1 MRSIRNAAVAGVTAL
16 AVSLSGVQAFAAEE
30 STTTETT
37 TSTTTSAAPSEGNN
51 EGKEDTNK
59 EEPSKDN
66 EGPSDKAG
74 KETKTGS
81 LSSKYSKEYEGEKAV
96 KGQDAFGSSKLSK
109 DKLPKWFN
117 AWEGFTIA
125 GIVLTVFTNLI
136 APAYNYLKYNGI
148 I

>member
-16 AVSLSGVQAFAAEE
+16 AVSLSGVQAFAAEKTPATE
-30 STTTETT
+30 TETT
-37 TSTTTSAAPSEGNN
+37 TTTTTAAPT
-51 EGKEDTNK
+51 EGKEKPKTDEPKADT
-59 EEPSKDN
+59 EGSSK
-66 EGPSDKAG
+66 SA
-74 KETKTGS
+74 S
-81 LSSKYSKEYEGEKAV
+81 LSSKLSPKYDGDIAIT
-96 KGQDAFGSSKLSK
+96 GQDAFGSSKL
-109 DKLPKWFN
+109 PKEQRPAWLN

>member
-30 STTTETT
+30 TPATETE
-37 TSTTTSAAPSEGNN
+37 TSTTTTTAAPTEDTN
-51 EGKEDTNK
+51 EGKT

-66 EGPSDKAG
+66 EGSSDKAG
-74 KETKTGS
+74 DETKTGS

-96 KGQDAFGSSKLSK
+96 TGQDAFGSSKLSK

>member
-16 AVSLSGVQAFAAEE
+16 AVSLSGVQAFAAEKTPATE
-30 STTTETT
+30 TETT
-37 TSTTTSAAPSEGNN
+37 TTTTTAAPTEDTN
-51 EGKEDTNK
+51 EGKTENPKK
-59 EEPSKDN
+59 EE
-66 EGPSDKAG
+66 SDK
-74 KETKTGS
+74 TKTGS

>member
-30 STTTETT
+30 TPATETE
-37 TSTTTSAAPSEGNN
+37 TSTTTTTAAPTEDTN
-51 EGKEDTNK
+51 EGKT

-74 KETKTGS
+74 DETKTGS
-81 LSSKYSKEYEGEKAV
+81 LSSKYSKEYDGEKAV

>member
-30 STTTETT
+30 TPATETETT
-37 TSTTTSAAPSEGNN
+37 TTAAPSEGNN
-51 EGKEDTNK
+51 EG
-59 EEPSKDN
+59 
-66 EGPSDKAG
+66 PSDKAG
-74 KETKTGS
+74 NETKTGS

>member
-30 STTTETT
+30 TPATETETT
-37 TSTTTSAAPSEGNN
+37 TTTTTAAPTEDTN
-51 EGKEDTNK
+51 EGKTENPKK
-59 EEPSKDN
+59 EE
-66 EGPSDKAG
+66 SDK
-74 KETKTGS
+74 TKTGS

>member
-30 STTTETT
+30 TPATETE
-37 TSTTTSAAPSEGNN
+37 TSTTTTTAAPTEDTN
-51 EGKEDTNK
+51 EGKT

-66 EGPSDKAG
+66 EGSSDKAG
-74 KETKTGS
+74 DETKTGS